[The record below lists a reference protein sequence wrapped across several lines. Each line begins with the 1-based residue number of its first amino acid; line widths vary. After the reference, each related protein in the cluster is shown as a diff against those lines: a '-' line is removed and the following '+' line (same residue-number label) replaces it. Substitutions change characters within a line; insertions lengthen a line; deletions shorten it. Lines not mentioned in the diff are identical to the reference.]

1 MLKFVIRWKTSYLK
15 CLKTFS
21 KDHPDHFNSF
31 RTHKCFQMHWNLTK
45 RKTKKHFQLSMMQAI
60 SIHSTLSGVPQST
73 LLSVYTASLI
83 NKRQIW
89 KSTTLSTLEPLNY
102 PRLWHITIIDF
113 MILSWNSIFSSEQK
127 NDVKQHKKN
136 VNGSYSKLLT
146 KGANNEINL
155 LFKSHVTYDI
165 I

>member
-1 MLKFVIRWKTSYLK
+1 MLENLQQKLSR
-15 CLKTFS
+15 
-21 KDHPDHFNSF
+21 SF
-31 RTHKCFQMHWNLTK
+31 QQFQNLQMFLNALELDEK
-45 RKTKKHFQLSMMQAI
+45 KNRKTFQLSMMQAI

-89 KSTTLSTLEPLNY
+89 KLTTLSTLEPLNY